1 MSEWLIEGLRDATMT
16 IRKWRVRLAVKLACW
31 VGGVEYRK
39 ELYEAVTGLAGA
51 IASDGAIV
59 LLREVRP

>member
-1 MSEWLIEGLRDATMT
+1 MT

-39 ELYEAVTGLAGA
+39 ELYEAVTGMAGA
-51 IASDGAIV
+51 MASDGAIV